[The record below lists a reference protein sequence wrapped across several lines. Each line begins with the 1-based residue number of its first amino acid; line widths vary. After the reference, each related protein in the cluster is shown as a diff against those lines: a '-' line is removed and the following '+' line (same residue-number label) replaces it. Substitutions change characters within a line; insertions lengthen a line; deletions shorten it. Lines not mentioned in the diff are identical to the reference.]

1 METAGQ
7 KRHKIFFGW
16 WVVFAAGVGLALH
29 AGPVITATFGV
40 FFKPL
45 SQEFGWTRAEVSFA
59 FSLFTLVMAGA
70 LVAVGRMVDRFGAR
84 KVILLSIVLMG
95 LGISSFSFLLS
106 ALWHFYALYLFLG
119 IVGSGTT
126 PVSYSKVVAQWF
138 DKKRGLALALAI
150 VGSSV
155 GALFMPPL
163 AQTLIDLIGWRLAYG
178 CVGLLVLCGALPIVG
193 PLLKETPQQMGL
205 EPDGASETGTSST
218 PPRDQGQG
226 LTRQEAWRTAS
237 FWLMGGAFFLIS
249 MSFHGCFIHLAPLL
263 TDRGATPQTAALA
276 MSVYAI
282 GSLVG
287 RVGCG
292 YLLDRIFAPY
302 VAMGFFGGAAL
313 GMSLLWGSGDNVLA
327 FVAVVLLG
335 LVIGAELDLMAYMTS
350 RYFGLRAFGE
360 IYSYMFAAFL
370 LGAVLGPLLM
380 GAGFDAT
387 GSYQLVLGGFAV
399 TPLIAVGCM
408 SRLGPYR
415 AWATRPEP
423 A

>member
-1 METAGQ
+1 MVTTEQ
-7 KRHKIFFGW
+7 ESHKVFFGW

-45 SQEFGWTRAEVSFA
+45 SQEFGWTRAEVSLA

-70 LVAVGRMVDRFGAR
+70 LVVVGRLVDRFGAR

-95 LGISSFSFLLS
+95 LGISLFSFLLS
-106 ALWHFYALYLFLG
+106 ALWHFYALYLLLG

-150 VGSSV
+150 VGSSL

-178 CVGLLVLCGALPIVG
+178 CVGFLVLGGALPVVG
-193 PLLKETPQQMGL
+193 LLLKETPQQMGL
-205 EPDGASETGTSST
+205 EPDGESGSERNIA
-218 PPRDQGQG
+218 PQHNQGQG
-226 LTRQEAWRTAS
+226 LTRHEAWRTS
-237 FWLMGGAFFLIS
+237 PFWLMGGAFFLIS
-249 MSFHGCFIHLAPLL
+249 MSFHGCFIHLVPLL
-263 TDRGATPQTAALA
+263 TDRGVTPQTAALA

-292 YLLDRIFAPY
+292 YLLDRVFAPY

-313 GMSLLWGSGDNVLA
+313 GMSLLWSSGGSALA
-327 FVAVVLLG
+327 FVAVVFLG

-370 LGAVLGPLLM
+370 LGAVIGPLLM

-387 GSYQLVLGGFAV
+387 GSYQVVLGGFAI
-399 TPLIAVGCM
+399 TPLTAVGLM
-408 SRLGPYR
+408 SQLGPYR
-415 AWATRPEP
+415 IRATIPEP